1 MEEGS
6 PTWEKVPGIVNGESH
21 VVKGLEPGK
30 KYKFRVRAENRLGL
44 GEPVETNKYILAK
57 NPYGEPEIIYC
68 VSIEMIQMIG

>member
-57 NPYGEPEIIYC
+57 NPYGKPEIVFR
-68 VSIEMIQMIG
+68 VSAQVRKWI